1 MTWAIVRVRKNAQ
14 TTCDF
19 FCTDLIFFYYRFPK
33 PQNEAWFLILGSIE
47 DMDMLALKRV
57 NTVRGAIDSKQKLT
71 FWTPEEPGRVILTLY
86 VMSDTYLSLDQ
97 QYDLHLEVV

>member
-1 MTWAIVRVRKNAQ
+1 
-14 TTCDF
+14 
-19 FCTDLIFFYYRFPK
+19 
-33 PQNEAWFLILGSIE
+33 
-47 DMDMLALKRV
+47 MLALKRV
-57 NTVRGAIDSKQKLT
+57 NSVRGARDSKQKLT

>member
-1 MTWAIVRVRKNAQ
+1 M
-14 TTCDF
+14 
-19 FCTDLIFFYYRFPK
+19 
-33 PQNEAWFLILGSIE
+33 ILGNIE

-57 NTVRGAIDSKQKLT
+57 NKSDSKQKLT

-86 VMSDTYLSLDQ
+86 VMSDTYLNLDQ